1 MTEQVLV
8 CVKGR
13 QTIDGE
19 TQEAP
24 ELITTGTYSR
34 DALAHRL
41 VYEEV
46 LGENGET
53 TENELLFT
61 ESKAELKKEGEV
73 QAHLIFEEGKKNLSY
88 YQTPYGQISIEM
100 VTNAVEIDLQ
110 EEEINVHL
118 DYAMTMNEQMHT
130 EFDLGIC
137 IRAKES

>member
-13 QTIDGE
+13 QMTDGE
-19 TQEAP
+19 MQEAP

-41 VYEEV
+41 VYEEM
-46 LGENGET
+46 LGENGVT

-73 QAHLIFEEGKKNLSY
+73 QAHLIFEEGKKNLTC

-100 VTNAVEIDLQ
+100 ITNAVEIDLR
-110 EEEINVHL
+110 EEEITVHL
-118 DYAMTMNEQMHT
+118 DYGMTMNEQVHT
-130 EFDLGIC
+130 EFDLDIN
-137 IRAKES
+137 IRARE